1 MTMEFKHM
9 ISGFAH
15 CDIVMSFEQVGL
27 ELASCFLKY
36 KMLLDSIYSELKY
49 IKKRVDHLKIFH
61 PHLVILLEIISF
73 CVDFH
78 VGIVFSKC

>member
-1 MTMEFKHM
+1 M

-49 IKKRVDHLKIFH
+49 IKKRVDHL
-61 PHLVILLEIISF
+61 
-73 CVDFH
+73 
-78 VGIVFSKC
+78 